1 MRNFVAIDFETA
13 VGFERDT
20 VCQIGITEVIDGI
33 VQKPK
38 TWLVQPPHN
47 FYLWDNI
54 QVHGITPEMT
64 ADSPNLLRVWK
75 DVLPLIEH
83 KIVVA
88 HHTQFDM
95 YIIKEL
101 HERAGIEYPSFEYLC
116 SEKVARRLFP
126 DRGRGGYKLD
136 IIANFL
142 GVEFENHH
150 NAGADAV
157 ACAHIMLK
165 CLDKMGCNI
174 NEIADCCGFNVGKF
188 QRESF
193 SPCIQKRFTKKSL
206 SEIQATPGLLDE
218 NSHFYQKTVC
228 FTGTIEYGTHKSL
241 MQMIKNIGGEP
252 VDSVTAETDILV
264 VGQQDYEKVGED
276 GMSNKQRKAIRMREK
291 GAKIEI
297 MSEYEFL
304 EHL

>member
-1 MRNFVAIDFETA
+1 MKNFVALDFETA
-13 VGFERDT
+13 NGFRDSI
-20 VCQIGITEVIDGI
+20 CQIGIAEVIDG
-33 VQKPK
+33 VVKNTK
-38 TWLVQPPHN
+38 SWLVQPPLN
-47 FYLWDNI
+47 LYWGSNI
-54 QVHGITPEMT
+54 EIHGITPEMT
-64 ADSPNLLRVWK
+64 ENSPNFSEVWAEVK
-75 DVLPLIEH
+75 PFLEG

-88 HHTQFDM
+88 HNTSFDM
-95 YIIKEL
+95 YCLRDVL
-101 HERAGIEYPSFEYLC
+101 HVYEIEYPSFEYIC
-116 SEKVARRLFP
+116 SCKTAKKIFP
-126 DRGRGGYKLD
+126 ELVNHKLD
-136 IIANFL
+136 TVSTALNIQL
-142 GVEFENHH
+142 EKHH
-150 NAGADAV
+150 DACADAV

-165 CLDKMGCNI
+165 CLDKAECGI
-174 NEIADCCGFNVGKF
+174 AEIAEYCGFNAGKF
-188 QRESF
+188 QQGIF

-206 SEIQATPGLLDE
+206 SEIQADPKLIDE

-228 FTGTIEYGTHKSL
+228 FTGTIEYGTRKSL
-241 MQMIKNIGGEP
+241 MQLIKNIGGEP